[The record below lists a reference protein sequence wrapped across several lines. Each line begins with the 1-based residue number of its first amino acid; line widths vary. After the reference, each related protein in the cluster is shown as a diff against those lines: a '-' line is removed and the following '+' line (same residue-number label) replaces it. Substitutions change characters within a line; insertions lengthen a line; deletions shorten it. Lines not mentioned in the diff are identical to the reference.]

1 MDDILTQNPCYES
14 GVEALWTTTEN
25 NVLYNTARMANEL
38 LNEWNTNVAFLTLAD
53 NATSMRRR
61 IRNRSTMA
69 KFHAVKLENPDLQS
83 IIHEVEEL
91 ANSKFVRAFFI
102 YGITPQV
109 FEEEREY
116 LDRIAKSL
124 RSYMMLVNV
133 VDQAFFDEQNASL

>member
-1 MDDILTQNPCYES
+1 MDDILTQNPCYEN
-14 GVEALWTTTEN
+14 GVEALWTITEK
-25 NVLYNTARMANEL
+25 NVLYNTARMANDL

-53 NATSMRRR
+53 NTTSMRRR

-69 KFHAVKLENPDLQS
+69 KFYAVKLENPNLQS
-83 IIHEVEEL
+83 IIQKVEEL
-91 ANSKFVRAFFI
+91 ANTKFVRAFFI
-102 YGITPQV
+102 YGLTPQV
-109 FEEEREY
+109 FEEDREY